1 MDVSNA
7 FSSISRSAF
16 LHNIRIIC
24 PALAIFIR
32 DRFRAT
38 ATSKIERF
46 VIIVNG
52 WKSLSIIKKHAILEA
67 AAALDPPL
75 VITVI
80 MLILDYLLVVGVEFS
95 QWKGQYKILLQQW
108 QYTQSPLYL
117 RTYASRRS

>member
-16 LHNIRIIC
+16 LHSIRIIC

-67 AAALDPPL
+67 AGALDPPL

-95 QWKGQYKILLQQW
+95 QWKGQYKILLQQS